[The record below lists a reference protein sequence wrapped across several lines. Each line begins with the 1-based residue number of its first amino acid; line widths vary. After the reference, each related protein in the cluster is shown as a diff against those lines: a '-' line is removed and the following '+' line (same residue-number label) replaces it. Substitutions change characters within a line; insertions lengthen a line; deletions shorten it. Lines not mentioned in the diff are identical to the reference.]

1 VVVIGGVVIMAV
13 ATLPGLLPRMPLLLA
28 SRLVVGVGEAA
39 MMAAAVLW
47 LLRLA
52 GPTHRGRALGHI
64 GLANYA
70 GLAVGPP
77 LAQLVGA
84 GQPARVLV
92 LAASLPLLAA
102 ALAATLRSRRD
113 VSARAATDQG
123 GQVTEQFDCGSQAS
137 RTSAGSAR
145 NSATRTRGRP
155 GQRHLKWR
163 WAEAVPHPAAV
174 VTGSSAQTLLPFSV
188 GLTPHARLMD
198 ATRNRP

>member
-1 VVVIGGVVIMAV
+1 
-13 ATLPGLLPRMPLLLA
+13 
-28 SRLVVGVGEAA
+28 
-39 MMAAAVLW
+39 
-47 LLRLA
+47 LA

-123 GQVTEQFDCGSQAS
+123 GQVTEHLNCGS
-137 RTSAGSAR
+137 
-145 NSATRTRGRP
+145 
-155 GQRHLKWR
+155 
-163 WAEAVPHPAAV
+163 
-174 VTGSSAQTLLPFSV
+174 
-188 GLTPHARLMD
+188 
-198 ATRNRP
+198 